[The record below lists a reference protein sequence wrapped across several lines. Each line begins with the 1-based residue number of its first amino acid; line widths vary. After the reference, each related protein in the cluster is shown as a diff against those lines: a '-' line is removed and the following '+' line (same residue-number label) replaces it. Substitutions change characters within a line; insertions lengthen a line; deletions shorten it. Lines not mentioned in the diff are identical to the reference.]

1 MIKIKCDYIHPEG
14 TACDEGRVLIYGEMG
29 GRLPQRIQ
37 CPKCKGEGVVYV
49 ETSVIQEKI
58 DELNRYKNH
67 LIKEIKNLDRE
78 IEFFENYLK

>member
-1 MIKIKCDYIHPEG
+1 MLNDKTRNPIMIKIKCDFVHPEG

-49 ETSVIQEKI
+49 EPSVIQEKI
-58 DELNRYKNH
+58 NKASE
-67 LIKEIKNLDRE
+67 
-78 IEFFENYLK
+78 

>member
-1 MIKIKCDYIHPEG
+1 
-14 TACDEGRVLIYGEMG
+14 MG

>member
-14 TACDEGRVLIYGEMG
+14 TACDAGRVLIYGEMG